1 MSDNLNDISNYLAS
15 TVSAPH
21 WSRIGV
27 KRRAGILFPLF
38 SLNTEA
44 NLGIGEFA
52 DLNLLVDWC
61 SLTGHSIIQLL
72 PLNDSGSN
80 NAPYSAISAFALNAI
95 YLSCSDMDGY
105 EENEGLTAR
114 IGHIKL
120 VCSSTKRIDY
130 GYIFR
135 EKMSLY
141 EDIYLLFRKNE
152 RGHLSDSFNKYCL
165 DNRDWLGDYGLYMAI
180 KEEYRGE
187 RWEKWPRE
195 YKEYENNSLEIFR
208 DGHGERIS
216 FYSYLQW
223 QTEKQFLAAHRYAAS
238 KNVLICGDLPILV
251 ARDSADVWSRQSL
264 FHLDRS
270 AGAPP
275 DQFSESGQKWGF
287 PTVNREIDSQSGHDW
302 HKKRLKQAEKFYD
315 IYRIDHALGLYRIYS
330 VMIDEPDARYGWFD
344 PADESTWEKQGED
357 MLKMMLETSHMLPI
371 AEDLGMVPD
380 CVRPNLK
387 SLGIP
392 RTIVDRWERNYKWDL
407 SYIAPS
413 EMEAIAAHYLSTHD
427 TETVWGWW
435 QNSKDD
441 RGHIYRAVSGG
452 GLPPIVLDDEVHE
465 AILERCYKSNALWAI
480 NLPQDIFSG
489 KIFSNRPEM
498 HRINNPGL
506 ISGINWSY
514 KFPMS
519 LDDLVS
525 NRDPYVAGENRRI
538 RGLIEASG
546 RIIGDNLS

>member
-1 MSDNLNDISNYLAS
+1 MKDIKDISNYLAS
-15 TVSAPH
+15 TPSATH

-27 KRRAGILFPLF
+27 RRRAGILFPLF

-52 DLNLLVDWC
+52 DLNLLAEWC

-72 PLNDSGSN
+72 PLNDSGSSN
-80 NAPYSAISAFALNAI
+80 VPYSAISAFALNPI
-95 YLSCSDMDGY
+95 HLSCSAMDGY
-105 EENEGLTAR
+105 EENEGLTVR
-114 IGHIKL
+114 IERIKL
-120 VCSSTKRIDY
+120 VCRSTKRVDY

-141 EDIYLLFRKNE
+141 EDIYLLFREKE
-152 RGHLSDSFNKYCL
+152 RGNLSDSFDKYCL
-165 DNRDWLGDYGLYMAI
+165 DNRDWLDDYGLYMALR
-180 KEEYRGE
+180 EEYRGE

-195 YKEYENNSLEIFR
+195 YKEYENNSLEVFR
-208 DGHGERIS
+208 EGHGERIN

-223 QTEKQFLAAHRYAAS
+223 QTEKQFLAAHNYAAS
-238 KNVLICGDLPILV
+238 KNVLICGDLPFLV

-275 DQFSESGQKWGF
+275 DQFSELGQKWGF
-287 PTVNREIDSQSGHDW
+287 PTINREIDFQSGHDW

-330 VMIDEPDARYGWFD
+330 VMVDEPDARYGWFD
-344 PADESTWEKQGED
+344 PADESTWEKQGEY
-357 MLKMMLETSHMLPI
+357 MMKMMLETSHMLPV

-392 RTIVDRWERNYKWDL
+392 RTIVDRWERNYRGD
-407 SYIAPS
+407 YNYVAPS
-413 EMEAIAAHYLSTHD
+413 ETEAIAAHYLSTHD
-427 TETVWGWW
+427 TETVWEWW
-435 QNSKDD
+435 KNSESD
-441 RGHIYRAVSGG
+441 RQDMYEAVSGDG
-452 GLPPIVLDDEVHE
+452 FPPRVLDDELHE
-465 AILERCYKSNALWAI
+465 AILERCYRSNALWAI

-489 KIFSNRPEM
+489 KIFSEKPEL
-498 HRINNPGL
+498 HRINIPSL
-506 ISGINWSY
+506 ISDSNWSY
-514 KFPMS
+514 RFPIT

-525 NRDPYVAGENRRI
+525 DKDAYIKGENRRI
-538 RGLIEASG
+538 RKLIEDSG
-546 RIIGDNLS
+546 RI